1 MKNFFLYVFTIL
13 LSITMLYAQQ
23 TNNIRIKNITT
34 SSDTIQLDTLLIFKG
49 SIEISS
55 SEKKLTENVD
65 FKIDYLHSTFINLQI
80 PFNTKLV
87 AKFKVI
93 LLDIG
98 KPYAHKDKKIIQR
111 EYIETKNPY
120 LYTPGEANKLDI
132 FKNDGLKMNGSLSR
146 GLAFGNNQNV
156 VLNSNLNLQIAG
168 KINNDIDVLAAIS
181 DENNPI
187 QPEGNTQQLQDFDK
201 VFIQLSKQKTKLIV
215 GDFEMKR
222 PQNSYF
228 MNYFKK
234 SRGIELQSAID
245 IGKKG
250 TLSFSGDGALSRGRF
265 SRNIINGVEGNQG
278 PYRLSGTNGE
288 TFLIIISGT
297 EVVYL
302 DGEKMNRGE
311 QNDYIIDYNSGTV
324 TFMAKHVI
332 TQYSRI
338 IIEFQYSDKNYSRS
352 VFHFNTEYEL
362 KNAFRIRANY
372 FMEQD
377 NKDQPLLQNLTDS
390 DKIILASVGNNL
402 DQAIAPSAV
411 KTSTF
416 STSKILYRKI
426 DTAGYS
432 GIYVFTNDQNSDTVF
447 YELTFSYVGTGKG
460 NYVLSQSAANGRVFN
475 WVLPLGGIKQGDY
488 EPVTLLV
495 SPKRLQLLT
504 LGVDLLASKNSIF
517 SIEVA
522 HSDNDKNL
530 FSNLDKS
537 NNGGNGLKMN
547 FSNVLSLENKPKDFW
562 NLKTEANYETVD
574 QNFRYVERYRSVE
587 FDRTWNRQLNNN
599 QQSQDTGYKE
609 NILSAKASLNKA
621 SIGNIFYQLGYY
633 NRDKVFNGLQSYAGT
648 NLRFMKNI
656 LNTEFE
662 WISSSNNSSQQNLNN
677 DVSRY
682 KIDYGREFLTMIAGI
697 KYESEKSNF
706 KNTSDTLQT
715 GSFYYNQTTFYIQN
729 SDTTHLRYKLNYSQ
743 RQDFL
748 PKNSDYATAS
758 SGRNLNGT
766 IEWLQ
771 KNNNRLS
778 GNFTYRDFIVSDTNF
793 TKLKPEQTILSRIE
807 YEFRFLKKV
816 FSANT
821 YLQIGSGNELRQDY
835 QYIEVPVGQGIYI
848 WKDFNGDGK
857 QQLNEFVVA
866 SFIEKNQANFIK
878 IYLPTTSS
886 IRTNSNQFNQTLN
899 INPSVVWNNKS
910 GWKKFLSRWN
920 NLSAL
925 KIDRKTTVLNNLDFL
940 NPFKLNVLD
949 TQLISLSSTVRN
961 SLFFN
966 RSDPT
971 FGFDINYQDNRN
983 KIFQTNGFDSKHR
996 EEKGANLRWNFSRT
1010 WGITCGFNSGTRS
1023 YYSDLF
1029 KDNDYSYQFYE
1040 VKPKLIY
1047 QLNKNFRTTFLFSYF
1062 NGTNFY
1068 NGNQSGSNREI
1079 GTELRYNISTSGAI
1093 NAKYSLYEVIFNGD
1107 NISSPIGYDMMNGF
1121 TVGQNSVW
1129 NISFQQR
1136 LGGNLQINLS
1146 YDGRKSEGTNIIHVG
1161 RMEARYIF

>member
-1 MKNFFLYVFTIL
+1 MRNLFVYVITIL
-13 LSITMLYAQQ
+13 LCSAKLHAQEA
-23 TNNIRIKNITT
+23 NNIRTKIFTT
-34 SSDTIQLDTLLIFKG
+34 STDTFKLDSLIIFKG
-49 SIEISS
+49 SIELKS
-55 SEKKLTENVD
+55 SEKKFIENVD
-65 FKIDYLHSTFINLQI
+65 YKIDYLHSSFINLQI
-80 PFNTKLV
+80 PLNTKIE
-87 AKFKVI
+87 AKYKVL

-98 KPYAHKDKKIIQR
+98 KPYAHKDMKIIQR
-111 EYIETKNPY
+111 EYFETKNPY
-120 LYTPGEANKLDI
+120 LYTPDAANKTDI

-156 VLNSNLNLQIAG
+156 VLNSNLNLQLAG
-168 KINNDIDVLAAIS
+168 KINTDIDILAAIS

-228 MNYFKK
+228 MNYYKK
-234 SRGIELQSAID
+234 SRGVELQSAVD
-245 IGKKG
+245 IGKNG
-250 TLSFSGDGALSRGRF
+250 ILSFSGDGALSRGRF
-265 SRNIINGVEGNQG
+265 SRNVINGVEGNQG
-278 PYRLSGTNGE
+278 PYRLSGANGE

-302 DGEKMNRGE
+302 DGEKLNRGE
-311 QNDYIIDYNSGTV
+311 QNDYVIDYNSGTII
-324 TFMAKHVI
+324 FMAKRVI

-338 IIEFQYSDKNYSRS
+338 IVEFQYSDKNFSRS
-352 VFHFNTEYEL
+352 VFHANTEYEL
-362 KNAFRIRANY
+362 KNTFRIRANY

-377 NKDQPLLQNLTDS
+377 NKDQPLLQNLSDT
-390 DKIILASVGNNL
+390 DKIILASVGNNI
-402 DQAIAPSAV
+402 DQAIATSAK
-411 KTSTF
+411 KTNTF
-416 STSKILYRKI
+416 SISKILYRKI
-426 DTAGYS
+426 DTAGYT
-432 GIYVFTNDQNSDTVF
+432 GIYVFTNSQNADTVF
-447 YELTFSYVGTGKG
+447 YELTFSYVGSGKG

-475 WVLPLGGIKQGDY
+475 WVMPIGGVKQGDY
-488 EPVTLLV
+488 EPVNLLV
-495 SPKRLQLLT
+495 SPKRLQLMT
-504 LGVDLLASKNSIF
+504 IGADLLSLKNTTL

-522 HSDNDKNL
+522 HSDYDKNL
-530 FSNLDKS
+530 FSNLDKN
-537 NNGGNGLKMN
+537 NNGGNGLKVN
-547 FSNVLSLENKPKDFW
+547 FSNMLSLENKPKDFW

-574 QNFRYVERYRSVE
+574 QNFRSVERYRNVE

-599 QQSQDTGYKE
+599 QQTQDTGYKE

-621 SIGNIFYQLGYY
+621 SIGSVFFQLGYY
-633 NRDKVFNGLQSYAGT
+633 NRDKIFNGMQSFAGA
-648 NLRFMKNI
+648 NLRYMKNI

-662 WISSSNNSSQQNLNN
+662 WISSSNNSSQQAVNN

-682 KIDYGREFLTMIAGI
+682 KIDYGRELFKMIAGV
-697 KYESEKSNF
+697 KYETEKSNF
-706 KNTSDTLQT
+706 KHISDTLNA

-729 SDTTHLRYKLNYSQ
+729 SDTTHLRYKLNYTQ
-743 RQDFL
+743 REDFL
-748 PKNSDYATAS
+748 PKNAEYLTAS

-771 KNNNRLS
+771 KNSNRLS
-778 GNFTYRDFIVSDTNF
+778 GNFTYRDFSISDTNF

-807 YEFRFLKKV
+807 YDYRFFKKV

-821 YLQIGSGNELRQDY
+821 YFQIGSGNELRKDY
-835 QYIEVPVGQGIYI
+835 QYLEVPAGQGIYI
-848 WKDFNGDGK
+848 WKDFNDDGK

-866 SFIEKNQANFIK
+866 SFLEKNQANFIK
-878 IYLPTTSS
+878 IFLPTTSS

-899 INPSVVWNNKS
+899 INPSALWNNTS
-910 GWKKFLSRWN
+910 GWKKFIARWN
-920 NLSAL
+920 NQTAL
-925 KIDRKTTVLNNLDFL
+925 KIDRKTTSLNNLDFI

-949 TQLISLSSTVRN
+949 SQLISLNSTFRN

-996 EEKGANLRWNFSRT
+996 EEKGANVRWNFSKT
-1010 WGITCGFNSGTRS
+1010 WGTTCGFNSGTRS
-1023 YYSDLF
+1023 YYSSLF
-1029 KDNDYSYQFYE
+1029 SANDYSYTFYE

-1047 QLNKNFRTTFLFSYF
+1047 QMNKNFRTTFLFSYF
-1062 NGTNFY
+1062 EGTNFY
-1068 NGNQSGSNREI
+1068 NGNQTGTNREV
-1079 GTELRYNISTSGAI
+1079 GGEVRYNVSTTGAL
-1093 NAKYSLYEVIFNGD
+1093 NGKYSLYEVSFNGD
-1107 NISSPIGYDMMNGF
+1107 NISSPVGYDMMNGF

-1136 LGGNLQINLS
+1136 IGGNLQININ
-1146 YDGRKSEGTNIIHVG
+1146 YDGRKSSGANIVHVG